1 MWSYWGFVPPI
12 RPFSERSER
21 NTVENPFAYFGYWVL
36 GIFFSSKIEL
46 KSLLG

>member
-1 MWSYWGFVPPI
+1 LVVWGLRPPI

-21 NTVENPFAYFGYWVL
+21 NTEENPFAYFGFWV
-36 GIFFSSKIEL
+36 FFSSKIEL

>member
-1 MWSYWGFVPPI
+1 MGASPPI

-21 NTVENPFAYFGYWVL
+21 NTEENPFDYFWVV
-36 GIFFSSKIEL
+36 FFSSKIEL